1 MRNIVQFYEQN
12 PDNSSLTTQSPED
25 WEALG
30 QSNAFA
36 LFEYLCDVTHLLVL
50 MKHMNYLF

>member
-1 MRNIVQFYEQN
+1 MRNTVQFYEQN
-12 PDNSSLTTQSPED
+12 PDNSCLSTQSPNA

-36 LFEYLCDVTHLLVL
+36 LFEYLRDVTHLLVL